1 MNPTAPRYLTFT
13 AFAVALA
20 AGLAYSR
27 RPRSDMPHKAEPDGS
42 PKSLK
47 TRVLEMGAAA
57 LQRRG
62 PLKDYDIYM
71 VGFHPMKDDPMHQME
86 AHHWCRQ
93 VNEDFTECVLYDG
106 NTPDSNLIGIEYI
119 ITERLFET
127 LPEEERQYWHPHN
140 AEILSGQ
147 LAAPGLPEMAEHEL
161 MRDKMNSY
169 GKTWHTWNTGDG
181 RDPGDRLP
189 LGEPMLM
196 WSFNRDG
203 EIKPW
208 LVERRDRMMGI
219 QTAALRHARRDLAAM
234 AHPQSGVDALKGKF
248 PGPTLD
254 IPGVV
259 DVRQAEGMTAPF

>member
-1 MNPTAPRYLTFT
+1 MPSRRFLAKSAAWL
-13 AFAVALA
+13 ALLLGGCGDDATGPAADA
-20 AGLAYSR
+20 AGQPQTTQS
-27 RPRSDMPHKAEPDGS
+27 
-42 PKSLK
+42 
-47 TRVLEMGAAA
+47 RVLEAGATA
-57 LQRRG
+57 LQSDA
-62 PLKDYDIYM
+62 PPDSLDIYL
-71 VGFHPMKDDPMHQME
+71 VGFHPLKDDPEHQIE
-86 AHHWCRQ
+86 AHHFCRQ
-93 VNEDFTECVLYDG
+93 VNEELMQCALYDG
-106 NTPDSNLIGIEYI
+106 NTAKANLTGIEYI
-119 ITERLFET
+119 ISERLFAS
-127 LPEEERQYWHPHN
+127 LPAAEQGYWHPHN
-140 AEILSGQ
+140 GEILSGQ
-147 LAAPGLPEMAEHEL
+147 LVAPGLPDVAEKAML
-161 MRDKMNSY
+161 RTKMNSY

-219 QTAALRHARRDLAAM
+219 QMGIQTAALRHARRDLAAM

-259 DVRQAEGMTAPF
+259 DVRQAEGVTAPF